1 MFKKRN
7 LPFVKIDK
15 MISVACLLTIHEVN
29 VHITKWLT
37 YPGVL
42 SGTSERLTRS
52 IQHPFIFIPQ
62 TLYLTRVVHISKAC
76 DKQESSSTCARCR
89 SAAVVA
95 HQVCKVMQEGMT
107 FSLSDIFLMLM
118 LSIIE
123 KLIKKRIVHEPQMLS
138 FSSLRSLSVRL
149 K

>member
-62 TLYLTRVVHISKAC
+62 TLYLTRVVRISKAC

-123 KLIKKRIVHEPQMLS
+123 KLIKKKGLFTSPKS
-138 FSSLRSLSVRL
+138 
-149 K
+149 